1 MTELTLLDAL
11 WLSLIGITLIMAV
24 LVLLMYVIKLMSFL
38 TIKGEKLKAEKMQKK
53 IKQNYAEGTCGEL
66 ILVDTTER
74 EAALVMAIVANSLET
89 PINEL
94 RFKSIKLIG
103 EGK

>member
-1 MTELTLLDAL
+1 MGLTLLDAL

-24 LVLLMYVIKLMSFL
+24 LVLLMFIIKIMSYF
-38 TIKGEKLKAEKMQKK
+38 TMKGESIKAKNAQKK
-53 IKQNYAEGTCGEL
+53 IKLNYAEGTCGDLTL
-66 ILVDTTER
+66 IDTTER
-74 EAALVMAIVANSLET
+74 EAALIMAIVADSLET

>member
-1 MTELTLLDAL
+1 MGLTLLDAL
-11 WLSLIGITLIMAV
+11 WLSLIGITLIMSV
-24 LVLLMYVIKLMSFL
+24 LILLMFLIKAMSYFTL
-38 TIKGEKLKAEKMQKK
+38 KGESIKAKNAQKK
-53 IKQNYAEGTCGEL
+53 IKLDYAEGTCGDLML
-66 ILVDTTER
+66 IDTTER
-74 EAALVMAIVANSLET
+74 EAALIMAIVADSLET